1 MTKKG
6 NGWFWVLIGIV
17 IVVAVVFI
25 SGTQKSGLTIDE
37 FKIESDEIRQGE
49 WIKFKI
55 DVVNHEDRILPA
67 NTMGVSVCRVVW
79 DTADEKWHSVKE
91 DEYWK
96 DLPKLEWI
104 DKKLGSE
111 GSHSVSFTANSK
123 TTIPLG
129 EYKFQACIFNETNKC
144 VDWSAIRTVEVI

>member
-1 MTKKG
+1 MRLTQQG
-6 NGWFWVLIGIV
+6 GEIDIE
-17 IVVAVVFI
+17 I
-25 SGTQKSGLTIDE
+25 S
-37 FKIESDEIRQGE
+37 
-49 WIKFKI
+49 
-55 DVVNHEDRILPA
+55 VVNHEDRILPA
-67 NTMGVSVCRVVW
+67 NKFGVYVELVGPSGG
-79 DTADEKWHSVKE
+79 

-104 DKKLGSE
+104 DKKLGSK